1 MKTYDKIT
9 NFISNSSKPFTVKQI
24 TNELSLSY
32 FAVSQCLP
40 KILSKG
46 HIKLFGFRKNAKVY
60 VLNSDQENLCNLM
73 NSYEKIL
80 NFALSSSKP
89 FTVKMISDEL
99 DLSPPVVR
107 KNLRDIY
114 LKGHIKQ
121 VKIVKNAKMYI
132 STYYQGN
139 ITSIMTNYDK
149 INNAINFS
157 NLPFTTEKI
166 ALEIGLP
173 YGMVKRHI
181 RTLRKEGFIKQVYI
195 ENGFKVYISKIYEGN
210 IPDKKNGYNKI
221 KNFIY
226 YTDKPFTTKKVICE
240 LEIDY
245 ESVRK
250 YLPMLVKEGYIKLI
264 GKDKGLNV
272 YIRNK
277 HYKKKATY

>member
-1 MKTYDKIT
+1 
-9 NFISNSSKPFTVKQI
+9 
-24 TNELSLSY
+24 
-32 FAVSQCLP
+32 
-40 KILSKG
+40 
-46 HIKLFGFRKNAKVY
+46 
-60 VLNSDQENLCNLM
+60 
-73 NSYEKIL
+73 
-80 NFALSSSKP
+80 
-89 FTVKMISDEL
+89 
-99 DLSPPVVR
+99 
-107 KNLRDIY
+107 
-114 LKGHIKQ
+114 
-121 VKIVKNAKMYI
+121 
-132 STYYQGN
+132 
-139 ITSIMTNYDK
+139 
-149 INNAINFS
+149 
-157 NLPFTTEKI
+157 
-166 ALEIGLP
+166 
-173 YGMVKRHI
+173 MVKRYI